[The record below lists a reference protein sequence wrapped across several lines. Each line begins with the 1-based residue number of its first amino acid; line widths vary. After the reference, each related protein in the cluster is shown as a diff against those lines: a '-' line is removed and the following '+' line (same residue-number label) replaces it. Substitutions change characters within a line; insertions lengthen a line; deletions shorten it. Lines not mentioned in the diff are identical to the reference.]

1 MVVPAYRDG
10 EVPRSPSARCQD
22 RLAWSTLAHEFTQ
35 HLYDG
40 HDALSVRLSN
50 NGRERDITPTLG
62 GVNHSRARQNERAGG
77 KNDSRMAA
85 DAAYDDTVAVKES
98 VG

>member
-1 MVVPAYRDG
+1 MIVQIAIVWTDVRK
-10 EVPRSPSARCQD
+10 R
-22 RLAWSTLAHEFTQ
+22 F
-35 HLYDG
+35 G

-50 NGRERDITPTLG
+50 NGRERDITSTLG
-62 GVNHSRARQNERAGG
+62 GVNHSRARQSERAGRE
-77 KNDSRMAA
+77 NDSRMAA